1 MMANEI
7 ISLISPFASLLLV
20 YRNAT
25 QHQKTNDWVKKWA
38 EVLKRY
44 FFQRG
49 DVAGQ
54 EAHEKMTSITSH
66 QRNANQTQN
75 ETTSHLSDWLSSKR
89 IQIIHVGVREYL
101 CSVDRNVN

>member
-7 ISLISPFASLLLV
+7 ISLISPFTSLLLV
-20 YRNAT
+20 CRNAT

-54 EAHEKMTSITSH
+54 EAHENMTSITSH
-66 QRNANQTQN
+66 
-75 ETTSHLSDWLSSKR
+75 
-89 IQIIHVGVREYL
+89 
-101 CSVDRNVN
+101 